1 MGLAI
6 RSLPGLLLATTLVA
20 EACAVGLS
28 WGLEPAYDTLLYAV
42 FSCTLTATG
51 ALILTRHPRH
61 AIGWLLC
68 GLGVA
73 NAVTGELAQGW
84 GLRSAVE
91 GWPGGPFAEW
101 VALSSWLPQAPVLV
115 LLLLLFPTGHL
126 PGRGWSIVVW
136 LSGVGVLLGTPGWAL
151 DPELGRNFINGRNP
165 YAVDG
170 LPVGALYIVGFGL
183 VAVSLIA
190 ALVAVVLRFRASS
203 GVERQQMKWFVLA
216 SVLLASS
223 LPMSGALWNVFPVV
237 RVIPAVT
244 LTLWVVAIGV
254 AVLRY
259 RLYDVDLV
267 ISRTFTYA
275 ALTVLL
281 AAVYVGTVVLIGAFA
296 GRGSPW
302 STAGATLAA
311 AAAFKLLH
319 RRVQSRVDDRF
330 RPERQEALRTVA
342 LFLEELR
349 ADRAEPEQVV
359 HVLRTAMKDPGLQLT
374 FVLQADEAPVN
385 TLGRPAPELA
395 DVGESYAVRRGGIAL
410 GHIAWHPRDATD
422 PALLPAVVS
431 AAGLAIEMAR
441 MRVELRR
448 RLDEVEASRV
458 RLATVAD
465 EERRRLERDLHD
477 GAQQRLVAIGL
488 TLRHAQHQLG
498 TANEDVRHTLDGAIT
513 EVTAAID
520 ELRELAHGVRPPLL
534 DAGLGPALHDLANR
548 APVRVEVTTTSERYP
563 LDIEAA
569 AYFVACEGLTNA
581 IKHSHADRILLQV
594 ARCDS
599 TLIVSVIDDGLG
611 GATVSPGSG
620 LTGLSDRVAAR
631 GGNLRVD
638 SARGHGTTLVAELPC
653 VS

>member
-73 NAVTGELAQGW
+73 NSVTGELAQGW

-101 VALSSWLPQAPVLV
+101 IALSSWLPQAPVLV

-136 LSGVGVLLGTPGWAL
+136 LCGVGVLLGTPGWAL
-151 DPELGRNFINGRNP
+151 SPDLGRNFVSGRNP

-183 VAVSLIA
+183 VAVSLLA

-223 LPMSGALWNVFPVV
+223 LPMSGALWNVFPIV
-237 RVIPAVT
+237 RVIPAIT

-275 ALTVLL
+275 ALTVML
-281 AAVYVGTVVLIGAFA
+281 AAVYAGTVVLIGAFA

-311 AAAFKLLH
+311 AATFKLLH

-330 RPERQEALRTVA
+330 RPARRGAA
-342 LFLEELR
+342 
-349 ADRAEPEQVV
+349 
-359 HVLRTAMKDPGLQLT
+359 
-374 FVLQADEAPVN
+374 
-385 TLGRPAPELA
+385 GRPGRAGA
-395 DVGESYAVRRGGIAL
+395 GRRCPQGG
-410 GHIAWHPRDATD
+410 H
-422 PALLPAVVS
+422 V
-431 AAGLAIEMAR
+431 
-441 MRVELRR
+441 
-448 RLDEVEASRV
+448 
-458 RLATVAD
+458 
-465 EERRRLERDLHD
+465 
-477 GAQQRLVAIGL
+477 
-488 TLRHAQHQLG
+488 
-498 TANEDVRHTLDGAIT
+498 
-513 EVTAAID
+513 
-520 ELRELAHGVRPPLL
+520 
-534 DAGLGPALHDLANR
+534 
-548 APVRVEVTTTSERYP
+548 
-563 LDIEAA
+563 
-569 AYFVACEGLTNA
+569 
-581 IKHSHADRILLQV
+581 
-594 ARCDS
+594 
-599 TLIVSVIDDGLG
+599 
-611 GATVSPGSG
+611 
-620 LTGLSDRVAAR
+620 
-631 GGNLRVD
+631 
-638 SARGHGTTLVAELPC
+638 
-653 VS
+653 